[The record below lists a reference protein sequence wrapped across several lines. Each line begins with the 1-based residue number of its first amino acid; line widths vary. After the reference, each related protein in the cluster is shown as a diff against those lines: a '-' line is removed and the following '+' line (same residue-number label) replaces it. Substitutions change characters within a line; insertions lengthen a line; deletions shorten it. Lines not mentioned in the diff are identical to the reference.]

1 MITPQDIQTF
11 SSHTLAKLEREVD
24 PYQDSEFLVYKQMS
38 SKKKGKYFELIVE
51 EFLRAKGYIVSK
63 SLNSDHDRVVNG
75 KKLEIKGS
83 LLWGTGTHF
92 RWQQI
97 RTNQDYDIICFVAI
111 YPDKIELFGS
121 TKEIVKEKLEIQDE
135 QGNWVYNQHGG
146 KKVNSGTFVIDGMPS
161 DFNWFVPLVD
171 LI

>member
-51 EFLRAKGYIVSK
+51 EFLRNKGCIVSK

-135 QGNWVYNQHGG
+135 QGNWIYNQHGG

-171 LI
+171 II

>member
-11 SSHTLAKLEREVD
+11 SSHTLAKLERKVD

-51 EFLRAKGYIVSK
+51 EFLRNKGYIVSK

-83 LLWGTGTHF
+83 LLWGSGTHF

-111 YPDKIELFGS
+111 YPDRIELFGS

-135 QGNWVYNQHGG
+135 QGNWIYNQHGG

-171 LI
+171 II